1 MVGLTDKGL
10 SCGLAFCALVVV
22 FGCATS
28 SRPPRQATVPP
39 MVSGLSAPPA
49 ASTAGDEHSVPRT
62 QYPVLSTGYS
72 ADANPGASGEPA
84 RETTGGAAA
93 PEPAPRPD
101 PADEPAGPAE
111 LKLDELV
118 AEVLQRNPSLQAM
131 IEAWRAAAQR
141 YPQMISLE
149 DPMFGFMRGTDQGWM
164 VEASQKLPW
173 PGKRWLR
180 GNIAAAEAEVA
191 GYDVRETR
199 LRLTEAATIAFF
211 DYYQA
216 ERQLA
221 VNREAARL
229 MQQFRDIAKALYE
242 ANRATDQDVLQANVE
257 LADLEARRAELTRE
271 RRIAAARINTLL
283 HREVDHPLPPPP
295 AEVAVAV
302 EVPSTA
308 ALAELAVQQRP
319 DLAAQEA
326 RICSEENAVALAC
339 KEFYPDFE
347 VVAKHDA
354 FMPVEMQNQVG
365 MNLNVPIYRGRRHAA
380 VEEASARLRQRRAEL
395 QRLVDEARFEVQS
408 AGQRLAERR
417 EVVGLYKDKILPAAK
432 ANVDSARIKYTNAQ
446 LDFLRLIEAQR
457 QYQVQQDRYYMAVA
471 DYHRIAAEL
480 QRAVGGPVAA
490 PQR

>member
-1 MVGLTDKGL
+1 MVGLTNKRL
-10 SCGLAFCALVVV
+10 SCGLAFCTLVVV
-22 FGCATS
+22 FGCATT
-28 SRPPRQATVPP
+28 SRPPRQATLAP
-39 MVSGLSAPPA
+39 MVSGRSTPPA
-49 ASTAGDEHSVPRT
+49 ASTSGAE
-62 QYPVLSTGYS
+62 YPVLSTGYS

-84 RETTGGAAA
+84 LETTGAADV
-93 PEPAPRPD
+93 PDPAPRPD

-111 LKLDELV
+111 WKLDELV
-118 AEVLQRNPSLQAM
+118 RDVLERNPSLQAM

-180 GNIAAAEAEVA
+180 GNMAAAEAEVA

-199 LRLTEAATIAFF
+199 LRLTEAATMAFF

-229 MQQFRDIAKALYE
+229 VQEFRDIAKTLYE

-257 LADLEARRAELTRE
+257 LADLEARRAELVRE
-271 RRIAAARINTLL
+271 RKIAAARINTLL
-283 HREVDHPLPPPP
+283 HREVDHALPPPP

-308 ALAELAVQQRP
+308 ALAALAVQQRP

-326 RICSEENAVALAC
+326 RICSEENALALAC

-354 FMPVEMQNQVG
+354 FMPVAMQNQVG
-365 MNLNVPIYRGRRHAA
+365 MNLNVPIYRERRHAA

-408 AGQRLAERR
+408 ASQRLAERR
-417 EVVGLYKDKILPAAK
+417 EVVGLYKDKILPAAR

-446 LDFLRLIEAQR
+446 LDFLRLVEAQR

-480 QRAVGGPVAA
+480 ERAVGGQMLPPAEQAA
-490 PQR
+490 PHR